1 MAGGIF
7 PGKPFTF
14 NIKCIIF
21 SLIIMALFLYKPTFK
36 SNFMLGLT
44 LFIIF
49 VVAYVAMAWYDWAFD
64 CSLLPLERG
73 SMSFS
78 GLFKPP
84 AHEPL
89 KQLKGVKSKS
99 GINLHIYMIYL
110 AHILIF
116 APLIGY
122 VAVYGKNSNTIAF
135 SLLGA
140 LAVFTLGYHGSSLIG
155 HTKKDFS

>member
-21 SLIIMALFLYKPTFK
+21 SLIIMAIFLYKPTFTSK
-36 SNFMLGLT
+36 WMLGLT

-49 VVAYVAMAWYDWAFD
+49 VIAYVAMAWYDWAFD

-73 SMSFS
+73 SMSFT

-84 AHEPL
+84 AHQPE
-89 KQLKGVKSKS
+89 KQIKGVKNASDL
-99 GINLHIYMIYL
+99 NLHIYMIYL
-110 AHILIF
+110 AHLLFF

-122 VAVYGKNSNTIAF
+122 VAVYGKQSNPVAF
-135 SLLGA
+135 PLLGA
-140 LAVFTLGYHGSSLIG
+140 LAVFTLGYHGGRLIT
-155 HTKKDFS
+155 HTKQDFS